1 MANFDVPSWAG
12 KAPAGLHLDVMKEN
26 KMIEK
31 MMVDE
36 KKCYF
41 FGRNSIVCD
50 FILDHASCSRV
61 HAALLWHKHLNRS
74 FIVDLG
80 STHGT
85 FLGSICLEANKP
97 QQVPIDSIIHFGAS
111 TRSYILRE
119 KPQTITVAMKSAD
132 AEVMD
137 KTEEDISTGLLGL
150 PEEENELD
158 NLTEFNTAH
167 NKRIGAIGFEETQ
180 SQGEMQRAKRK
191 RKHSHVSF
199 GEEDEV
205 INPEDVDP
213 SVGRFRNLVSVSV
226 IPVKKKKTEDMIS
239 ASGDTTVKSLQ
250 GFNYGPSLYDNL
262 PSSANDPNS
271 GSMPTPTSPTGMN
284 PFGASSTLGLF
295 KPLNLAPDVEPA
307 RHMPAI
313 NIAPAPGPVA
323 VGPVGPKKKKY
334 AKEAWPGKKQAP
346 SLLL

>member
-1 MANFDVPSWAG
+1 MANFEVPSWAG
-12 KAPAGLHLDVMKEN
+12 KAPAGLHLDVMKEG

-36 KKCYF
+36 KNCYF
-41 FGRNSIVCD
+41 FGRNSIVCN
-50 FILDHASCSRV
+50 FVLDHSSCSRV

-85 FLGSICLEANKP
+85 FLGSICLEVKKP
-97 QQVPIDSIIHFGAS
+97 QQVPVDSVIKFGAS
-111 TRSYILRE
+111 SRSYILRE
-119 KPQTITVAMKSAD
+119 KPQTVSVGVKPTDAD
-132 AEVMD
+132 VLD
-137 KTEEDISTGLLGL
+137 KNEDEMSTGLLGL

-167 NKRIGAIGFEETQ
+167 NKRIGAIGFDEAQE
-180 SQGEMQRAKRK
+180 SQRAKRK
-191 RKHSHVSF
+191 RRHSHVSF

-213 SVGRFRNLVSVSV
+213 SIGRFRNLVSVSV
-226 IPVKKKKTEDMIS
+226 IPMKKKKVEDT
-239 ASGDTTVKSLQ
+239 SGLVGDPSVKTMQ
-250 GFNYGPSLYDNL
+250 GFNYGRNLYDDL
-262 PSSANDPNS
+262 PSSATDLD
-271 GSMPTPTSPTGMN
+271 TPISPSSRT
-284 PFGASSTLGLF
+284 PFGSSSTLGLF
-295 KPLNLAPDVEPA
+295 KPLNLAPDVEQAPP
-307 RHMPAI
+307 MPTI
-313 NIAPAPGPVA
+313 NIAPTPVP
-323 VGPVGPKKKKY
+323 VVNIGPVGPKKKKY